1 LLAAITGPA
10 RPKHFR
16 AERTI
21 GSLSP
26 NICIY
31 LYIYIYIYI
40 SKQNLEGP
48 EAEDAAIHICIYIH
62 SLTV

>member
-1 LLAAITGPA
+1 MESLLCIFQKVTC
-10 RPKHFR
+10 
-16 AERTI
+16 I
-21 GSLSP
+21 QSP